1 MPPPAPPCPPWRQ
14 NEWSRRTFL
23 ARPAQAI
30 GALALGTLLN
40 PRLLGGAPAPAP
52 GADGRWRG
60 VLGAPHFLPRAK
72 RIIQLSMAGG
82 PSHLDTF
89 DPKPRLNELDGQ
101 PFPESFTRG
110 QQLAQLQHE
119 RAGLRVRGTK
129 AGFRRCGRSGQLI
142 SDLLPHTQR
151 IADELCIV
159 RSLHTEQINHDPA
172 HAFMNAGSIIKGRP
186 SFGSW
191 LLYGLGA
198 EADNLPGYVVLMSN
212 GPGNDQPVSARQWSA
227 GFLPSKFQGIQF
239 QSKGAPVHYV
249 GNPDGVCQSLQRQLI
264 DELAELNGHCAER
277 TLDPEIQT
285 RVAQYEMAFRMQ
297 ASVPE
302 LADLRQESR
311 ATLDLYGVKEPGDG
325 SFASNCLLARRMIE
339 RGVRFV
345 QLYHRGWDHH
355 SDIDRNLPI
364 ACRNVDQASAA
375 LVRDLRQRGLLD
387 DTLVIWGG
395 EFGRTPMAQGSGRD
409 HHINAFSM
417 WFAGGGI
424 RPGVTW
430 GSTDELGY
438 RYLEDGQQ
446 LHVHDLHATL
456 LAAFG
461 IDHERLVFRYQGR
474 DFRLTDVHGKV
485 ARGLLL

>member
-40 PRLLGGAPAPAP
+40 PRLLGGAPAPAT

-485 ARGLLL
+485 ASGLLL